1 LVKSFAMLE
10 CLNNIIGV
18 TTSENTCITQG
29 LTIDQKA
36 AIKLSTSGL
45 FLDDLEGGVHL
56 KAVTNADATK
66 GFYNMA
72 SGAISGAVR
81 RVEDDLIV
89 ALNNKYRK
97 SKKNFEG
104 TIGRMSFATSL
115 NTSGDLQGL
124 RLRAS
129 DYGDA
134 VITISKINLIIN
146 QTETLILYVY
156 KAPQGEAEGEIV
168 TQYAVNA
175 TANAYATITPTEP
188 LKLPLT
194 DQGQMYD
201 YYFIW
206 SRTEANGALP
216 KDTKIQCSTCNKTNG
231 TGISEFI
238 EAKGVQY
245 TGTLGTFQG
254 VTTDDYS
261 HGLILDASIRCDNE
275 RLFCREFKDDDA
287 VSVTMAWASL
297 YKAGELL
304 IEEVLKSP
312 DVNRYTTM
320 DRTYLWGKRNHFK
333 KNYEDRITYLAAVI
347 DVTASNCYV
356 CREMSN
362 QPFVAG
368 IFI

>member
-1 LVKSFAMLE
+1 MLE
-10 CLNNIIGV
+10 CLTNIIGV

-29 LTIDQKA
+29 LTTDQKA

-72 SGAISGAVR
+72 TGAITGAVR
-81 RVEDDLIV
+81 RLEDDLII

-97 SKKNFEG
+97 SRKNFEG

-115 NTSGDLQGL
+115 NASGDFQGL

-134 VITISKINLIIN
+134 VITINKINVIIN
-146 QTETLILYVY
+146 QDATFILYVFRTL
-156 KAPQGEAEGEIV
+156 AGETDGEIV
-168 TQYAVNA
+168 TQYAVTA
-175 TANAYATITPTEP
+175 TANAYATITPTDP

-194 DQGQMYD
+194 DQGNTYD

-206 SRTEANGALP
+206 SRTEAGGAYP
-216 KDTKIQCSTCNKTNG
+216 KDTKIQCSTCNKTSG

-245 TGTLGTFQG
+245 NGALGTFEG
-254 VTTDDYS
+254 VITDEFS

-275 RLFCREFKDDDA
+275 RLFCREFKEDDA

-347 DVTASNCYV
+347 DITASNCYV
-356 CREMSN
+356 CREASN

>member
-1 LVKSFAMLE
+1 MLE
-10 CLNNIIGV
+10 CLTNIIGV
-18 TTSENTCITQG
+18 TTSENQCITQG

-36 AIKLSTSGL
+36 SIKLSTSGL

-72 SGAISGAVR
+72 TGAITGAVR
-81 RVEDDLIV
+81 RLEDDLIV
-89 ALNNKYRK
+89 AINNKYRK
-97 SKKNFEG
+97 SRKNFEG

-115 NTSGDLQGL
+115 NVSGTFQGL

-134 VITISKINLIIN
+134 VITISRINIIVN
-146 QTETLILYVY
+146 QTETFILYVY
-156 KAPQGEAEGEIV
+156 KVLQGETLGEIV

-175 TANAYATITPTEP
+175 TANTYTTITPTDP
-188 LKLPLT
+188 LKLQLT
-194 DQGQMYD
+194 DQGNTYD

-206 SRTEANGALP
+206 SRTEANGAFP
-216 KDTKIQCSTCNKTNG
+216 KDTKIKCSTCEKSNG
-231 TGISEFI
+231 AGIGEFI
-238 EAKGVQY
+238 EAKGIQY
-245 TGTLGTFQG
+245 TGTLGDFQG
-254 VTTDDYS
+254 VITDEYS

-275 RLFCREFKDDDA
+275 RLFCREFKEDDA

-333 KNYEDRITYLAAVI
+333 KNYEDRITYLAATI

-356 CREMSN
+356 CRETAN
-362 QPFVAG
+362 QPFVTG